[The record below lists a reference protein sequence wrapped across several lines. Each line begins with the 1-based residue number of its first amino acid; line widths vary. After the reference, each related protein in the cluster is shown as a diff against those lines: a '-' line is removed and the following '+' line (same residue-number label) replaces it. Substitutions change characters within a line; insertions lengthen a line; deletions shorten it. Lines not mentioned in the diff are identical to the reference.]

1 MRMKQTGADYVDHN
15 GVSYQKAEDGYGE
28 YYRVV
33 SSVQGGAVPEE
44 TINGLPVR

>member
-15 GVSYQKAEDGYGE
+15 GVSYQKAEDEYGE
-28 YYRVV
+28 FCIAYPI
-33 SSVQGGAVPEE
+33 QDGAVPEE